1 MDAQHGRIDQRSYN
15 LGTLLM
21 KQRIVAIGKDSQL
34 QKLSQHLAETVYMAD
49 DLVEATEIIQSATP
63 DLIVFDHIFGPDCVT
78 LFLNQN
84 PALVDTPVI
93 VVNVDPILATA
104 YRDAGASACLDD
116 CSDFAAFEAL
126 ARPLLN
132 PGYKS
137 TSCDFFLNDLASHAG
152 MVGHSPAMAHTL
164 RMIEVVGS
172 SQCNPVLLV
181 GETGTGKEVIAK
193 AIHIYRHADRPF
205 IAVNCAALTAN
216 LLESELFGHARGS
229 FTSADREK
237 TGLLELA
244 EDGTLFLDEI
254 SEMPLDMQA
263 KLLRVIQEKT
273 FRKVGGIKEIR
284 CRATIVASTNRNLTQ
299 EVHANRFRRDL
310 YYRLNVFPITL
321 ATLNADHR
329 NQDIALLSK
338 FFLTTSTI
346 CPDKTGTIKGFTR
359 MALDALQAH
368 HWPGNVRELK
378 NVVER
383 AILLEPTDK
392 IGLGSIVIN
401 AEQALPVFE
410 AEREDKTKDF
420 SLEKAE
426 RELIAKA
433 LQKTKW
439 QKTKAAELL
448 GISRATL
455 YSKVKQHSIENTQNE
470 PQSPGAV
477 LIG

>member
-1 MDAQHGRIDQRSYN
+1 MN
-15 LGTLLM
+15 
-21 KQRIVAIGKDSQL
+21 KRIVAIGKDSRL
-34 QKLSQHLAETVYMAD
+34 QELSQHLAEAVYMAD
-49 DLVEATEIIQSATP
+49 DLSEAAEIVQGTTP
-63 DLIVFDHIFGPDCVT
+63 DLIVFDHIFTPDCVT
-78 LFLNQN
+78 QFMHDN
-84 PALVDTPVI
+84 PSLADTPI
-93 VVNVDPILATA
+93 MVVNIDPTLMEA
-104 YRDAGASACLDD
+104 YEAAGANACMEHGGDPQ
-116 CSDFAAFEAL
+116 AFEAL
-126 ARPLLN
+126 AKPLIN
-132 PGYKS
+132 PVLEN
-137 TSCDFFLNDLASHAG
+137 TSGSFFLNDLASNAG
-152 MVGHSPAMAHTL
+152 VVGQSPAMAHAL
-164 RMIEVVGS
+164 RMVEVVGS

-181 GETGTGKEVIAK
+181 GDTGTGKEVIAK
-193 AIHIYRHADRPF
+193 AIHMHRHSDRPF

-216 LLESELFGHARGS
+216 LLESELFGHAKGS

-273 FRKVGGIKEIR
+273 FRKVGGTREIR
-284 CRATIVASTNRNLTQ
+284 CRATIVASTNRSLNQ
-299 EVHANRFRRDL
+299 EVAANRFRRDL

-321 ATLNADHR
+321 AALNTEQR
-329 NQDIALLSK
+329 NQDIALLSQ
-338 FFLTTSTI
+338 FFLTTSNI
-346 CPDKTGTIKGFTR
+346 CPEKRGSIKGFTR
-359 MALDALQAH
+359 MALDALQTH

-378 NVVER
+378 NVIER

-392 IGLGSIVIN
+392 IGLGSIVID
-401 AEQALPVFE
+401 AEQALPIFE
-410 AEREDKTKDF
+410 SVREDKAKDF

-433 LQKTKW
+433 LQETKW

-455 YSKVKQHSIENTQNE
+455 YSKVKQHSIENTPTGSE
-470 PQSPGAV
+470 SPDAL

>member
-1 MDAQHGRIDQRSYN
+1 MG
-15 LGTLLM
+15 
-21 KQRIVAIGKDSQL
+21 QRIVAIGKDCRL
-34 QKLSQHLAETVYMAD
+34 QKLSQQIAESVYMAD
-49 DLVEATEIIQSATP
+49 DLAEAVDIIQVASP
-63 DLIVFDHIFGPDCVT
+63 DLIIFDQIFGPDNLAC
-78 LFLNQN
+78 FMNHN
-84 PALVDTPVI
+84 PSLADIPVI
-93 VVNVDPILATA
+93 VVNPDPTLTSL
-104 YRDAGASACLDD
+104 YMEAGAAACLDD
-116 CSDFAAFEAL
+116 CNDLQIFETL
-126 ARPLLN
+126 ARPLMT
-132 PGYKS
+132 PK
-137 TSCDFFLNDLASHAG
+137 CDAVPRNFFINHLASSAG
-152 MVGHSPAMAHTL
+152 VVGQSPAMSHTL
-164 RMIEVVGS
+164 RMVEIVGS

-181 GETGTGKEVIAK
+181 GDTGTGKEVIAK
-193 AIHIYRHADRPF
+193 AIHMYRHADKPF

-216 LLESELFGHARGS
+216 LLESELFGHAKGS

-273 FRKVGGIKEIR
+273 FRKVGGTKEIR
-284 CRATIVASTNRNLTQ
+284 CMATIVASTNRNLNQ
-299 EVHANRFRRDL
+299 EVQANRFRKDL
-310 YYRLNVFPITL
+310 YYRLNIFPISL
-321 ATLNADHR
+321 APLKADQRH
-329 NQDIALLSK
+329 QDIALLSE

-346 CPDKTGTIKGFTR
+346 CPEKTGHIKGFTR
-359 MALDALQAH
+359 MALKALQAH
-368 HWPGNVRELK
+368 QWPGNVRELK
-378 NVVER
+378 NVIER

-401 AEQALPVFE
+401 AEQAMPVFE
-410 AEREDKTKDF
+410 SQREDKAKDF

-470 PQSPGAV
+470 SETHNPV
-477 LIG
+477 LTN

>member
-1 MDAQHGRIDQRSYN
+1 
-15 LGTLLM
+15 M
-21 KQRIVAIGKDSQL
+21 KQRIVAIGKDSRL
-34 QKLSQHLAETVYMAD
+34 QKLSRHLAEAVYMAD
-49 DLVEATEIIQSATP
+49 DLVEAMELIQTVTP
-63 DLIVFDHIFGPDCVT
+63 DLIIFDHIFGPNCVT

-84 PALVDTPVI
+84 PSLIDTPVI
-93 VVNVDPILATA
+93 IVNVDPVLDAA
-104 YRDAGASACLDD
+104 YREAGASACLDD
-116 CSDFAAFEAL
+116 CGDVEAFQAI
-126 ARPLLN
+126 ARPLMAPERQN
-132 PGYKS
+132 
-137 TSCDFFLNDLASHAG
+137 TSCNFFLNDLACLAG

-164 RMIEVVGS
+164 RMVEVVGS

-193 AIHIYRHADRPF
+193 AIHIYRHPDRPF

-216 LLESELFGHARGS
+216 LLESELFGHAKGS

-273 FRKVGGIKEIR
+273 FRKVGGTKEIR
-284 CRATIVASTNRNLTQ
+284 CRATIVASTNRNLNQ
-299 EVHANRFRRDL
+299 EVQANRFRRDL
-310 YYRLNVFPITL
+310 FYRLNVFPITL

-329 NQDIALLSK
+329 NQDIALLSE

-346 CPDKTGTIKGFTR
+346 FPDKTGTIKGFTR

-401 AEQALPVFE
+401 TEQALPIFE
-410 AEREDKTKDF
+410 AEREDKAKDF

-433 LQKTKW
+433 LQETNW

-455 YSKVKQHSIENTQNE
+455 YSKVKQHSIENTQDE
-470 PQSPGAV
+470 FETPEAV

>member
-1 MDAQHGRIDQRSYN
+1 
-15 LGTLLM
+15 M
-21 KQRIVAIGKDSQL
+21 KQRIVAIGKDSRL
-34 QKLSQHLAETVYMAD
+34 QKLSQHLAEAVYMAD
-49 DLVEATEIIQSATP
+49 DLVEATDMIQATAP
-63 DLIVFDHIFGPDCVT
+63 DLLIFDQIFGPDCVT
-78 LFLNQN
+78 RFLNQN
-84 PALVDTPVI
+84 PSLANTPVMI
-93 VVNVDPILATA
+93 VNADPSLDAA
-104 YRDAGASACLDD
+104 YRDAGASACLED
-116 CSDFAAFEAL
+116 CCDFQAFEAL
-126 ARPLLN
+126 ARPLIN
-132 PGYKS
+132 PKCQTT
-137 TSCDFFLNDLASHAG
+137 TSDFFLSDLASHAG
-152 MVGHSPAMAHTL
+152 MVGQSPAMAHTL
-164 RMIEVVGS
+164 RMVEVVGS
-172 SQCNPVLLV
+172 SKCNPVLLV

-193 AIHIYRHADRPF
+193 AIHIYRHVDRPF

-216 LLESELFGHARGS
+216 LLESELFGHAKGS

-284 CRATIVASTNRNLTQ
+284 CRATIVASTNRNLNQ
-299 EVHANRFRRDL
+299 EVQANRFRRDL

-329 NQDIALLSK
+329 NQDIALLSE
-338 FFLTTSTI
+338 FFLSTSGI

-359 MALDALQAH
+359 MALNALEAH

-378 NVVER
+378 NVIER

-401 AEQALPVFE
+401 AEQTLPIFD
-410 AEREDKTKDF
+410 ADREDMAKDF

-433 LQKTKW
+433 LQETRW

-455 YSKVKQHSIENTQNE
+455 YSKVKQHSIENTQDE
-470 PQSPGAV
+470 SETPDAI
-477 LIG
+477 LIS